1 MATPQGSDPSPQLA
15 CQNSGGGV
23 FTTRVSL
30 RHTTMFTYSHATT
43 PLGQSERAYYFSYFI
58 KLFSKR
64 QELCF
69 SDATFKYCFTWWAYC
84 FVGWKHGWKS
94 RICLRSS
101 WVAAWINYSE
111 CNSETWSA
119 RIKLRLCTSLKDSA
133 ILSVLH
139 DSSLSLSAAPFFIVC
154 KTAEKTTFLDKG
166 KWMADCPVNST
177 KLKRYFKQYI

>member
-30 RHTTMFTYSHATT
+30 RHATMFTYSHANT

-69 SDATFKYCFTWWAYC
+69 SDATFKYCFSWWAYC

-101 WVAAWINYSE
+101 WVAAWIKYSKCKANMICQNKAE
-111 CNSETWSA
+111 ALHLPERFCYSQCFAWLESLAVCST
-119 RIKLRLCTSLKDSA
+119 LFHRL
-133 ILSVLH
+133 
-139 DSSLSLSAAPFFIVC
+139 
-154 KTAEKTTFLDKG
+154 
-166 KWMADCPVNST
+166 
-177 KLKRYFKQYI
+177 